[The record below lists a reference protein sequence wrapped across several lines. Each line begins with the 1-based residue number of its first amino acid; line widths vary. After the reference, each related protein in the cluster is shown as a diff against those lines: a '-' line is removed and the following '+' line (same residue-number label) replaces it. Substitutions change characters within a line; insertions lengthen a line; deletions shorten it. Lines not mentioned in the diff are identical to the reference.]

1 MNDEISID
9 EEMVLETESV
19 FSKDDSDIKSIVPFF
34 KALSELRKAGALAG
48 ENREFK
54 RDVKFEELIMDPSFN
69 PATLTDSEVVKLN
82 EYMDYIQSVLINDDK
97 NKLLKAINNISK
109 GKKVKVKHRWRDIK
123 KKG

>member
-9 EEMVLETESV
+9 EEMVFETESA

-48 ENREFK
+48 ENKEFK
-54 RDVKFEELIMDPSFN
+54 RDIRFEELIMDPSFN

-97 NKLLKAINNISK
+97 NKLLKAISNISK

>member
-1 MNDEISID
+1 MNEEISID
-9 EEMVLETESV
+9 EQVVFETESV

-48 ENREFK
+48 ENKEFK

-82 EYMDYIQSVLINDDK
+82 EYMDYIQSILINDDK

>member
-1 MNDEISID
+1 MNEEIDID
-9 EEMVLETESV
+9 DQVVFETESV

-48 ENREFK
+48 ENKDFK

-82 EYMDYIQSVLINDDK
+82 EYMDYIQSILIDDDK

>member
-19 FSKDDSDIKSIVPFF
+19 FSKDYNDIESVVPFF

-48 ENREFK
+48 ENKEFK
-54 RDVKFEELIMDPSFN
+54 RDIRFEELIMDPSFN

-97 NKLLKAINNISK
+97 NKLLKAISNISK
-109 GKKVKVKHRWRDIK
+109 GKKVKAQHRWRDVK

>member
-1 MNDEISID
+1 MNEEIDID
-9 EEMVLETESV
+9 DQVVFETESV

-48 ENREFK
+48 ENKEFK

-82 EYMDYIQSVLINDDK
+82 EYMDYIQSILIDDDK

>member
-9 EEMVLETESV
+9 EEMVFETESV

-48 ENREFK
+48 ENKEFK
-54 RDVKFEELIMDPSFN
+54 RDIKFEELIMDPSFN

-97 NKLLKAINNISK
+97 NKLLKAIDSISK

>member
-1 MNDEISID
+1 MNEEISID

-19 FSKDDSDIKSIVPFF
+19 FFKDDSDIKSIVPFF
-34 KALSELRKAGALAG
+34 KALSELRKDGALAG
-48 ENREFK
+48 ENKEFK
-54 RDVKFEELIMDPSFN
+54 RDVRFEELIMDPSFN

-97 NKLLKAINNISK
+97 NKLLKAISNISK
-109 GKKVKVKHRWRDIK
+109 GKKVKHRWRDVK

>member
-1 MNDEISID
+1 MNEEISID
-9 EEMVLETESV
+9 EEMVFETESV

-48 ENREFK
+48 ENKKFK
-54 RDVKFEELIMDPSFN
+54 RDIKFEELIMDPSFN
-69 PATLTDSEVVKLN
+69 PATLTDSEIVKLN

-97 NKLLKAINNISK
+97 NKLLKAIDNISK

>member
-1 MNDEISID
+1 MNEEISID
-9 EEMVLETESV
+9 EEMVFETESA

-48 ENREFK
+48 EKSNFK
-54 RDVKFEELIMDPSFN
+54 RDLKFEELIIDPFFN

-82 EYMDYIQSVLINDDK
+82 EYMDYIQSVLISDDK
-97 NKLLKAINNISK
+97 NKLLKAVNNISK

>member
-1 MNDEISID
+1 MNEEIDID
-9 EEMVLETESV
+9 DQVVFETESV

-48 ENREFK
+48 ENKEFK
-54 RDVKFEELIMDPSFN
+54 RDIKFEELIMDPSFN

-82 EYMDYIQSVLINDDK
+82 EYMDYIQSILINDDK

>member
-48 ENREFK
+48 ENKEFK

-97 NKLLKAINNISK
+97 NKLLKAISNISK
-109 GKKVKVKHRWRDIK
+109 GKKAKVKHRWRDIK

>member
-9 EEMVLETESV
+9 EEMVLETESA

-48 ENREFK
+48 ENKEFK
-54 RDVKFEELIMDPSFN
+54 RDIRFEELIMDPSFN

-82 EYMDYIQSVLINDDK
+82 EYMEYIQSVLINDDK
-97 NKLLKAINNISK
+97 NKLLKAISNISK
-109 GKKVKVKHRWRDIK
+109 GW
-123 KKG
+123 G

>member
-1 MNDEISID
+1 MNEEISID
-9 EEMVLETESV
+9 EEMVFETESV
-19 FSKDDSDIKSIVPFF
+19 FFKDDSDIKSIVPFF

-48 ENREFK
+48 ENKEFK
-54 RDVKFEELIMDPSFN
+54 RDIRFEELIMDPSFN

-97 NKLLKAINNISK
+97 NKLLKAIDSISK
-109 GKKVKVKHRWRDIK
+109 GKKVKAKRRWRDIK

>member
-1 MNDEISID
+1 MNEEISID
-9 EEMVLETESV
+9 EEIVLETESV
-19 FSKDDSDIKSIVPFF
+19 FFKDDSDIKSIVPFF

-48 ENREFK
+48 ENKEFK
-54 RDVKFEELIMDPSFN
+54 RDIKFEELIMDPSFN

-97 NKLLKAINNISK
+97 NKLLKAIDSISK
-109 GKKVKVKHRWRDIK
+109 GKKVKAKHRWRDVK